1 MENRRPHIFYT
12 DGELTI
18 RGIKLSDIA
27 SAYGTPLYI
36 TDLDRVI
43 ERYEEIA
50 SSFKGVKINIAYAY
64 KANSLLAITRAL
76 AMRGSG
82 ATVVSS
88 YGIKIA
94 MISGVENSK
103 IVLDGP
109 SKSDDDINE
118 AISSEIALINVES
131 RDELDVIN
139 KIASRH
145 GKKAKIGIR
154 VNLGLKAG
162 AHPKIMTGG
171 REHKFGVSE
180 REAAKLFI
188 LAAKMESVKPVALH
202 SHIGSQ
208 INNLDVFKEEAAKL
222 ASIASKINKKGFEV
236 PVLDLGGG
244 LGVPYGEEKA
254 ISYREFASAVIDV
267 IKRAYEEEGMNM
279 PELVIEPGRYIVADS
294 TVLLMRVNYVKK
306 LGRKKWI
313 LVDAGMNDFIRP
325 AMYGARHE
333 IAPVKPREGNEIYSI
348 GGPVCESSDVFADG
362 VKLPRVE
369 RGDLLALLDAGAYGI
384 SMASNYNIRPIPAVV
399 VVSGG
404 KVKLARKRDSL
415 EHILAMEMQDSK

>member
-1 MENRRPHIFYT
+1 VEKRRPHIFYV

-27 SAYGTPLYI
+27 SAYGTPLYVI
-36 TDLDRVI
+36 DLDRVV
-43 ERYEEIA
+43 ERYDEVA
-50 SSFKGVKINIAYAY
+50 SSFRSVKINIAYAY
-64 KANSLLAITRAL
+64 KANSLLAVTKTL

-88 YGIKIA
+88 YGIKVA
-94 MISGVENSK
+94 KISGVESPK

-109 SKSDDDINE
+109 SKSDDDIEE
-118 AISSEIALINVES
+118 AISSEIGLINVES
-131 RDELDVIN
+131 RDELDTIE
-139 KIASRH
+139 KIASRQK
-145 GKKAKIGIR
+145 KKARVGIR
-154 VNLGLKAG
+154 VNLGLRAG

-171 REHKFGVSE
+171 RSHKFGVSE
-180 REAAKLFI
+180 REAVKLFA
-188 LAAKMESVKPVALH
+188 LAAKMDSIKPIALH

-208 INNLDVFKEEAAKL
+208 INDLSVFRAEAAKL
-222 ASIASKINKKGFEV
+222 VSIALEIHKKGLEV

-244 LGVPYGEEKA
+244 LGVSYAGEKA
-254 ISYREFASAVIDV
+254 ISYREFASAVTDV
-267 IKRAYEEEGMNM
+267 IRNAYEENGMSM

-306 LGRKKWI
+306 LGRRRWL

-325 AMYGARHE
+325 AMYGAKHE
-333 IAPVKPREGNEIYSI
+333 IIPVRPREGTEVYSI
-348 GGPVCESSDVFADG
+348 GGPVCESSDVFADRI
-362 VKLPRVE
+362 KLPMVE

-399 VVSGG
+399 VISAGE
-404 KVKLARKRDSL
+404 VKLARKRDSL
-415 EHILAMEMQDSK
+415 EHILAMEAW